1 MASWVSSVLATMFSR
16 FLIRL
21 ESKLVSKPAKSP
33 NIFTLSTPLLKWHA
47 VKCLS
52 SKIKE
57 LSGAAYVG
65 ISNE

>member
-1 MASWVSSVLATMFSR
+1 MSSVFATMLSK

-33 NIFTLSTPLLKWHA
+33 KIFTLSTPFLKWHA

-57 LSGAAYVG
+57 FRGGADVG